1 MKNMKKVLILG
12 AGLVSKPMVEYLL
25 EEGFEVIIATRTK
38 DKADKLI
45 NGHPNG
51 KTVGWM
57 TEDMDSL
64 SDMVRDSDLTVSL
77 LPYKYHVEVAKI
89 CLRHHKHLVTTS
101 YVKPEM
107 QELDAEARKAGI
119 IFLNEVGLDPGI
131 DHMSAMRIIDNVHNK
146 GGKIEEFYSLCGALP
161 APEACNNPMGYKF
174 SWSPKGVVLASR
186 NGATYLKHGKIVN
199 IEPIDLFKDR
209 FTHYFPGVGDME
221 VYPNRD
227 SVSYVDIYG
236 LKGISTMYRG
246 TYRFK
251 GWCETLDLMKAI
263 NLIDDGDHDYTGKT
277 YKQFVAERAGLTGK
291 DLRSELKNKPGLNPT
306 KTALD
311 SLEWLGL
318 FNDKVMGYGVTS
330 PYEITS
336 DLMIK
341 MMWLEENERDM
352 VVMQHLFLASY
363 PGGKQEVVSSR
374 MLDFGTP
381 ATNTSIARTV
391 ALPAAMAVKMILTD
405 RIKLRGVYRPVLP
418 EIYNPILDELAL
430 NGIKMEEEYNLPV
443 DMMIK

>member
-1 MKNMKKVLILG
+1 
-12 AGLVSKPMVEYLL
+12 
-25 EEGFEVIIATRTK
+25 
-38 DKADKLI
+38 
-45 NGHPNG
+45 
-51 KTVGWM
+51 
-57 TEDMDSL
+57 
-64 SDMVRDSDLTVSL
+64 
-77 LPYKYHVEVAKI
+77 LP
-89 CLRHHKHLVTTS
+89 
-101 YVKPEM
+101 
-107 QELDAEARKAGI
+107 
-119 IFLNEVGLDPGI
+119 
-131 DHMSAMRIIDNVHNK
+131 
-146 GGKIEEFYSLCGALP
+146 
-161 APEACNNPMGYKF
+161 
-174 SWSPKGVVLASR
+174 
-186 NGATYLKHGKIVN
+186 
-199 IEPIDLFKDR
+199 
-209 FTHYFPGVGDME
+209 
-221 VYPNRD
+221 
-227 SVSYVDIYG
+227 
-236 LKGISTMYRG
+236 
-246 TYRFK
+246 
-251 GWCETLDLMKAI
+251 
-263 NLIDDGDHDYTGKT
+263 
-277 YKQFVAERAGLTGK
+277 GK
-291 DLRSELKNKPGLNPT
+291 DLRSELKNRPGLNPT

-318 FNDKVMGYGVTS
+318 FTDKVMGYGVTS

-443 DMMIK
+443 DKMIR